1 MTKQMLIDPA
11 TRIEGHAR
19 IVLNLDDGGQVVSGR
34 LHVLE
39 IRGMEKLLQ
48 GSELFKMPQITARI
62 CGVCPAAHHMAAVV
76 AIEQGLGVTAPRNA
90 QILRELLYAGH
101 VLHSHALSTF
111 VLAGPDLL
119 MGIGAPPEKRNI
131 FALLG
136 LDPELGRKAL
146 RLRSI
151 GQRTVEA
158 VGGRGVHP
166 VTAIPGGMSS
176 RPKPETL
183 AVIRDW
189 GTEALNLLGDLV
201 AKIQDKLD
209 ALEDLRSAMMLSMP
223 SVALIQDGKHT
234 YLEGELTVKAIA
246 EGPAR
251 TIPNKDYAALL
262 AERVVPDS
270 YMKSVLLRNPDGTPF
285 FVGPLARLNLAKRM
299 PTPRANEALERFKSR
314 EVMRG
319 SALDFIEARLVEML
333 GCAEH
338 LAELPSTL
346 DDGGICVE
354 AKPQAGRY
362 VGVVEAPRGILVHD
376 YTADK
381 DGRVEAVNFIVATQ
395 TNYEAI
401 DAAIT
406 GVARKLMPQE
416 DENLL
421 LNGVEFALRCFDPC
435 LACATHASGQM
446 PMEVELRHGGR
457 LERTISRRTEP

>member
-1 MTKQMLIDPA
+1 MAKQMIIDPA

-19 IVLNLDDGGQVVSGR
+19 IALNLGDDGQVESGR

-119 MGIGAPPEKRNI
+119 LGIGAPPEKRNI
-131 FALLG
+131 FAMLG
-136 LDPELGRKAL
+136 LDPELGKKAL

-166 VTAIPGGMSS
+166 VTAIPGGMSF

-183 AVIRDW
+183 TVIQDW

-201 AKIQDKLD
+201 ARVQDKLD
-209 ALEDLRSAMMLSMP
+209 ALEELRGAMMLSMP
-223 SVALIQDGKHT
+223 SVALIRGGEHV
-234 YLEGELTVKAIA
+234 YLDGELTVGESAA
-246 EGPAR
+246 GPAR
-251 TIPNKDYAALL
+251 TVPNKNYASLL
-262 AERVVPDS
+262 VERVVPDS
-270 YMKSVLLRNPDGTPF
+270 YMKSVLLRDPEGTPF
-285 FVGPLARLNLAKRM
+285 FVGPLARLNLAERM
-299 PTPRANEALERFKSR
+299 PTPRANEALARFKDR
-314 EVMRG
+314 EVIRG

-333 GCAEH
+333 GCAERM
-338 LAELPSTL
+338 AELPSTV
-346 DDGGICVE
+346 DDSALCVD
-354 AKPQAGRY
+354 AAPQAGHF

-376 YTADK
+376 YTADQ
-381 DGRVEAVNFIVATQ
+381 DGRVETVNFIVATQ

-406 GVARKLMPQE
+406 GVARQLLPRE
-416 DENLL
+416 DEALL

-446 PMEVELRHGGR
+446 PMEVELRRGGR
-457 LERTISRRTEP
+457 LERIISRRTGT